1 MPQDEFLGWLNQCC
15 FFPCLLSARQPHFH
29 ILVRIYLV
37 TVFSWDKRYE
47 ISSVVVS
54 IQLKSLRLSKH
65 DEENDMTIGSR
76 QGTRRGCGGK
86 RTGKRWHMR
95 RSYSLIWYGNNK
107 KRALKETWRNTLF
120 SKTMIFDI
128 WRKLRVFF
136 FYAHLYSLMPSDL
149 ISFGKQRWFN
159 QLKYSQFQNWTRF

>member
-1 MPQDEFLGWLNQCC
+1 M
-15 FFPCLLSARQPHFH
+15 
-29 ILVRIYLV
+29 

-65 DEENDMTIGSR
+65 GEENDMTIGAR
-76 QGTRRGCGGK
+76 QGMGRGSGGK

-136 FYAHLYSLMPSDL
+136 IYAHLYSLMPSDL

-159 QLKYSQFQNWTRF
+159 WNIHNFKTERDFNPRGWTGVAQRGNLSVRNTSTTRTKTGLEV